1 MIYRNL
7 CSGVPRFA
15 AFIWWWFP
23 WRSETTA
30 FVNMASAKL
39 KKNSVTRDVVLDSSQ
54 VLNTLAEQD
63 LTLNK
68 LRSLMCIFFVLSGKQ
83 T

>member
-1 MIYRNL
+1 
-7 CSGVPRFA
+7 
-15 AFIWWWFP
+15 
-23 WRSETTA
+23 
-30 FVNMASAKL
+30 MASAKL

-54 VLNTLAEQD
+54 VLNTLTEQD